1 MIFQG
6 LNLNGV
12 EYKNGQGFKLI
23 SGQQAETARV
33 WPSTQCAW
41 HTTTDGDRTVA
52 GRRQSFHWDLP

>member
-33 WPSTQCAW
+33 
-41 HTTTDGDRTVA
+41 
-52 GRRQSFHWDLP
+52 